1 MKKFLISILLLIIIL
16 NVSGQNTFHII
27 YGDTACMNCVEKYF
41 FGLTCYPKRSLP
53 DGKYYFYYDSN
64 KTNIY
69 GIINYKNSQQ
79 EGYGIGY
86 DKDGC
91 LQSITEFKNGKID
104 GELRLYDCK
113 IIHKFREYK
122 GEIIDNAYYY
132 DTLGRILEKKIHPV
146 PLEKKSRIVFIP
158 DTIINENIII
168 TDYIKGNIKTFNLYL
183 TKNNKQYLNIYKDS
197 INENVIYFEIGY
209 NTSIYNEKIVDCDFF
224 ITNSS
229 LRLGLSF
236 DEILQIKGGDFYS
249 IEDNYIK
256 YLYTGNESYYNPYYK
271 LECFFKN
278 DKMIKIKITINLDNV
293 NNE

>member
-1 MKKFLISILLLIIIL
+1 MKKLLVGILLLMAIL
-16 NVSGQNTFHII
+16 NVFGQQKTYHII
-27 YGDTACMNCVEKYF
+27 YGDTTCMNCVEKYF

-79 EGYGIGY
+79 EGYGIAY

-91 LQSITEFKNGKID
+91 LQSVTEFKNGKID

-113 IIHKFREYK
+113 IVHKFKEYK
-122 GEIIDNAYYY
+122 GKKIDNSYYY
-132 DTLGRILEKKIHPV
+132 DTLGRILEKKTYPV
-146 PLEKKSRIVFIP
+146 PPEKKRRLIFIP
-158 DTIINENIII
+158 DTVINEGIII
-168 TDYIKGNIKTFNLYL
+168 TDYMKGNINTFSLYL
-183 TKNNKQYLNIYKDS
+183 TKSNKQYLNIYRDTK
-197 INENVIYFEIGY
+197 NENIIYFEIGY
-209 NTSIYNEKIVDCDFF
+209 NTSIENKKVIDSDYIV
-224 ITNSS
+224 TNSG

-236 DEILQIKGGDFYS
+236 DEVLQIKGTDFYS

-271 LECFFKN
+271 LECFFQSN
-278 DKMIKIKITINLDNV
+278 KMIKMKITINLGNV
-293 NNE
+293 SN